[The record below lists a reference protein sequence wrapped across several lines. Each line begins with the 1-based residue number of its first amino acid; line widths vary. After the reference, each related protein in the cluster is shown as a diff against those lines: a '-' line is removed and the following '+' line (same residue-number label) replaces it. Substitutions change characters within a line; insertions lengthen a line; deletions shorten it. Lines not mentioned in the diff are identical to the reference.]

1 MIGPWQIG
9 IIAIV
14 LLILFGGARL
24 ATAGK
29 GLGEGI
35 RNFRRALRD
44 KNDDSDE

>member
-1 MIGPWQIG
+1 MMMGPWQIA
-9 IIAIV
+9 IVVIV
-14 LLILFGGARL
+14 LLVLFGGARI

-44 KNDDSDE
+44 KNDDDE